1 MFFLKLVTILVML
14 RANFP
19 SLYKGGSSMKYG
31 KSKMVKPKVKKIKS
45 FQKKKKGWLRR
56 MENTKDVEIHVTGIS
71 MFGKAEI
78 KNEHSGTTQE
88 DKEKTEGTE
97 IGNSREDD

>member
-1 MFFLKLVTILVML
+1 
-14 RANFP
+14 
-19 SLYKGGSSMKYG
+19 
-31 KSKMVKPKVKKIKS
+31 
-45 FQKKKKGWLRR
+45 
-56 MENTKDVEIHVTGIS
+56 MENKDVEIHVTGIS

-88 DKEKTEGTE
+88 DKEKTKGTE

>member
-1 MFFLKLVTILVML
+1 MVNL
-14 RANFP
+14 R
-19 SLYKGGSSMKYG
+19 
-31 KSKMVKPKVKKIKS
+31 
-45 FQKKKKGWLRR
+45 WLRKKLKR
-56 MENTKDVEIHVTGIS
+56 LKAKRNMEKRNMENKDVEIHVTGVS

>member
-1 MFFLKLVTILVML
+1 MVNLRWLSQKLRKLKS
-14 RANFP
+14 R
-19 SLYKGGSSMKYG
+19 
-31 KSKMVKPKVKKIKS
+31 KKA
-45 FQKKKKGWLRR
+45 RR
-56 MENTKDVEIHVTGIS
+56 MENTKDVEIHITGVS

-78 KNEHSGTTQE
+78 KNEHSGITQE

>member
-31 KSKMVKPKVKKIKS
+31 KSKMVKPKVKKIKP
-45 FQKKKKGWLRR
+45 KKKVVK
-56 MENTKDVEIHVTGIS
+56 KY
-71 MFGKAEI
+71 GK
-78 KNEHSGTTQE
+78 
-88 DKEKTEGTE
+88 
-97 IGNSREDD
+97 

>member
-1 MFFLKLVTILVML
+1 MVVNQRWLSQKLKKL
-14 RANFP
+14 
-19 SLYKGGSSMKYG
+19 
-31 KSKMVKPKVKKIKS
+31 KSRKKA
-45 FQKKKKGWLRR
+45 RR
-56 MENTKDVEIHVTGIS
+56 MENTKDVEIHVTGVS

-78 KNEHSGTTQE
+78 KNEHSGATQE

>member
-1 MFFLKLVTILVML
+1 MEK
-14 RANFP
+14 RN
-19 SLYKGGSSMKYG
+19 
-31 KSKMVKPKVKKIKS
+31 
-45 FQKKKKGWLRR
+45 
-56 MENTKDVEIHVTGIS
+56 MENKDVEIHVTGIS

>member
-1 MFFLKLVTILVML
+1 MAIKL
-14 RANFP
+14 A
-19 SLYKGGSSMKYG
+19 
-31 KSKMVKPKVKKIKS
+31 
-45 FQKKKKGWLRR
+45 WLRKKLKR
-56 MENTKDVEIHVTGIS
+56 KQKLKRLKSMENTKDVEIHVTGIS

-78 KNEHSGTTQE
+78 KNEHSGITQE

>member
-1 MFFLKLVTILVML
+1 MVNQRWLSQKLRKLNQKRRWLK
-14 RANFP
+14 N
-19 SLYKGGSSMKYG
+19 
-31 KSKMVKPKVKKIKS
+31 
-45 FQKKKKGWLRR
+45 
-56 MENTKDVEIHVTGIS
+56 MENKDVEIHVTGIS

-78 KNEHSGTTQE
+78 KNEHSGITQE

>member
-1 MFFLKLVTILVML
+1 MVVNQRWLSQKLKKL
-14 RANFP
+14 
-19 SLYKGGSSMKYG
+19 
-31 KSKMVKPKVKKIKS
+31 KSRKKA
-45 FQKKKKGWLRR
+45 RR
-56 MENTKDVEIHVTGIS
+56 MENTKDVEIHVTGVS

>member
-1 MFFLKLVTILVML
+1 MVVNQRWLNQKLKKL
-14 RANFP
+14 N
-19 SLYKGGSSMKYG
+19 
-31 KSKMVKPKVKKIKS
+31 
-45 FQKKKKGWLRR
+45 QKRRWLKN
-56 MENTKDVEIHVTGIS
+56 MENKDVEIHVTGIS

-78 KNEHSGTTQE
+78 KNEHSGTAQE

>member
-1 MFFLKLVTILVML
+1 MAIKL
-14 RANFP
+14 A
-19 SLYKGGSSMKYG
+19 
-31 KSKMVKPKVKKIKS
+31 
-45 FQKKKKGWLRR
+45 WLRKKLKR
-56 MENTKDVEIHVTGIS
+56 KQKLKRLKSMENTKDVEIHITGVS

-78 KNEHSGTTQE
+78 KNEHSGTTKE

>member
-1 MFFLKLVTILVML
+1 
-14 RANFP
+14 
-19 SLYKGGSSMKYG
+19 
-31 KSKMVKPKVKKIKS
+31 MVKKV
-45 FQKKKKGWLRR
+45 WLRKKLKR
-56 MENTKDVEIHVTGIS
+56 LSQKRKWLRNMENKDVEIHVTGIS

>member
-1 MFFLKLVTILVML
+1 MVNLRWLSQKLRKL
-14 RANFP
+14 
-19 SLYKGGSSMKYG
+19 S
-31 KSKMVKPKVKKIKS
+31 
-45 FQKKKKGWLRR
+45 QKRKWLRN
-56 MENTKDVEIHVTGIS
+56 MENKDVEIHVTGIS

-78 KNEHSGTTQE
+78 KNEHSGITQE

>member
-1 MFFLKLVTILVML
+1 MVNQRWLSQKLRKL
-14 RANFP
+14 N
-19 SLYKGGSSMKYG
+19 
-31 KSKMVKPKVKKIKS
+31 
-45 FQKKKKGWLRR
+45 QKRRWLRN
-56 MENTKDVEIHVTGIS
+56 MENKDVEIHVTGIS

>member
-1 MFFLKLVTILVML
+1 MVNQRWLSQKLRKLNQKRRWLK
-14 RANFP
+14 N
-19 SLYKGGSSMKYG
+19 
-31 KSKMVKPKVKKIKS
+31 
-45 FQKKKKGWLRR
+45 
-56 MENTKDVEIHVTGIS
+56 MENKDVEIHVTGIS

-78 KNEHSGTTQE
+78 KNEHSGTAQE

>member
-1 MFFLKLVTILVML
+1 MAIKL
-14 RANFP
+14 A
-19 SLYKGGSSMKYG
+19 
-31 KSKMVKPKVKKIKS
+31 
-45 FQKKKKGWLRR
+45 WLRKKLKR
-56 MENTKDVEIHVTGIS
+56 KQKLKRLKSMENTKDVEIHITGVS

>member
-1 MFFLKLVTILVML
+1 MAVKLAWLK
-14 RANFP
+14 R
-19 SLYKGGSSMKYG
+19 
-31 KSKMVKPKVKKIKS
+31 KIKRKQS
-45 FQKKKKGWLRR
+45 LKRLKS

-78 KNEHSGTTQE
+78 KNEHSGITQE

>member
-1 MFFLKLVTILVML
+1 MVNQRWLSQKLRKLNQKRRWLK
-14 RANFP
+14 N
-19 SLYKGGSSMKYG
+19 
-31 KSKMVKPKVKKIKS
+31 
-45 FQKKKKGWLRR
+45 
-56 MENTKDVEIHVTGIS
+56 MENKDVEIHVTGIS

>member
-1 MFFLKLVTILVML
+1 MVVNQRWLSQKLRKLNQKRRWLK
-14 RANFP
+14 N
-19 SLYKGGSSMKYG
+19 
-31 KSKMVKPKVKKIKS
+31 
-45 FQKKKKGWLRR
+45 
-56 MENTKDVEIHVTGIS
+56 MENKDVEIHVTGIS

-78 KNEHSGTTQE
+78 KNEHSGTAQE

>member
-1 MFFLKLVTILVML
+1 MVVNQRWLSQKLKKLKL
-14 RANFP
+14 R
-19 SLYKGGSSMKYG
+19 
-31 KSKMVKPKVKKIKS
+31 KKA
-45 FQKKKKGWLRR
+45 RR

-78 KNEHSGTTQE
+78 KNEHSGTAQE
-88 DKEKTEGTE
+88 DKEKTERTE

>member
-1 MFFLKLVTILVML
+1 MVVNQRWLSQKLRKLNQKRRWLK
-14 RANFP
+14 N
-19 SLYKGGSSMKYG
+19 
-31 KSKMVKPKVKKIKS
+31 
-45 FQKKKKGWLRR
+45 
-56 MENTKDVEIHVTGIS
+56 MENKDVEIHVTGIS

>member
-1 MFFLKLVTILVML
+1 
-14 RANFP
+14 
-19 SLYKGGSSMKYG
+19 
-31 KSKMVKPKVKKIKS
+31 
-45 FQKKKKGWLRR
+45 
-56 MENTKDVEIHVTGIS
+56 MENKDVEIHITGVS